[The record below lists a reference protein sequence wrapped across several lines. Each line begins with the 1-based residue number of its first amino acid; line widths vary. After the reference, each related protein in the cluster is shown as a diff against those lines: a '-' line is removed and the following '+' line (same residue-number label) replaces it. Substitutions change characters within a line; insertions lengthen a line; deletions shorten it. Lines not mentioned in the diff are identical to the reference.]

1 MTWLWAQLSLNIET
15 EKMKKCWE
23 EREKVGK
30 AVRTSGSKRPKGHC
44 GDKDKAEIGETG
56 RERE

>member
-1 MTWLWAQLSLNIET
+1 MNIET

-23 EREKVGK
+23 DREKVGK